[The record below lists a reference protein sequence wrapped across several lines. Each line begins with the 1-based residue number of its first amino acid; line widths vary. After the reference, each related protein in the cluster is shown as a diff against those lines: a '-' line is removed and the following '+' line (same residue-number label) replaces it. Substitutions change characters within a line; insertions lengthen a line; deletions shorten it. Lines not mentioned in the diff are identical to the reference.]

1 MLDMNTKILTRN
13 AAINKGLLST
23 LLSMTFIKDFKVYAS
38 ELVFSFTEDI
48 ENINSQIELFLDT
61 LNDLSGTQFYLE
73 VESKRI
79 GVLKIFDT
87 EKITFNKDLL
97 FPV

>member
-1 MLDMNTKILTRN
+1 MYGMDTKMLTTNT
-13 AAINKGLLST
+13 AINRGLLST
-23 LLSMTFIKDFKVYAS
+23 LLPMTFIGDFRVYAS

-48 ENINSQIELFLDT
+48 ENIIPQVEMFLDT
-61 LNDLSGTQFYLE
+61 LNELSGTQFYFE

-97 FPV
+97 FPE